1 MRLAPPPFWRTGYF
15 EATRQRPDRQII
27 PLAEIASIVE
37 APHHTLEQPDGR
49 TRLWGWSPSL
59 NRWIRVIVLADGE
72 TVHNAFIDRDF
83 VP

>member
-1 MRLAPPPFWRTGYF
+1 M
-15 EATRQRPDRQII
+15 
-27 PLAEIASIVE
+27 
-37 APHHTLEQPDGR
+37 
-49 TRLWGWSPSL
+49 RLWGWSPTL